1 MPTNPVRVTKLKQ
14 SLWLDNI
21 QRRQLKN
28 GELAAMIERGDIR
41 GMTSNPSI
49 FHAAITKSDDYTD
62 ALTALAKAGRSAEE
76 IYEHLAVEDIQA
88 AADLFRP
95 LYDETSGEDGYVSLE
110 VSPYLAYDT
119 EKTIAEARRLWAWV
133 NRPNLMIK
141 IPATQPGLPA
151 ITETL
156 ANGINV
162 NVTLIFSQ
170 TRYMEVMDAHLSGL
184 EKRLQAGQPI
194 KGIASVASF
203 FISRIDSK
211 IDKKLEDIMRQ
222 EGQTAAVAAS
232 LRGRLAIAN
241 AKLAYEKF
249 KEVCQSERALKLK
262 QHGARMQRPL
272 WASTSTK
279 NPAYPDTLYVDEL
292 IGPNTVNTVPPNTLE
307 AFIDHGTVRQTLE
320 SNLPHASQAFE
331 ELRTVG
337 ILFQQITQELEDEG
351 VKAFEDAFTALLQ
364 AIEAKRQAVLT

>member
-1 MPTNPVRVTKLKQ
+1 MTTKPVRVTKLKQ

-28 GELAAMIERGDIR
+28 GELKTMIERGDIR

-49 FHAAITKSDDYTD
+49 FHAAITKSDDYT
-62 ALTALAKAGRSAEE
+62 ASLTELAKAGRSAEE
-76 IYEHLAVEDIQA
+76 IYEALAVEDIQA
-88 AADLFRP
+88 AADLFRA
-95 LYDETSGEDGYVSLE
+95 LYDETEGEDGYVSLE

-119 EKTIAEARRLWAWV
+119 EKTIAEAKRLWDWV
-133 NRPNLMIK
+133 ARPNLMIK

-170 TRYMEVMDAHLSGL
+170 TRYMEVMDAHLTGL
-184 EKRLQAGQPI
+184 ENRLQAGHPVE
-194 KGIASVASF
+194 GLASVASF
-203 FISRIDSK
+203 FVSRIDSK
-211 IDKKLEDIMRQ
+211 VDKRLEDIMQQ
-222 EGQTAAVAAS
+222 EGLHAGVAAS

-249 KEVCQSERALKLK
+249 KEVCRSARAMALKK
-262 QHGARMQRPL
+262 KGAQMQRPL

-279 NPAYPDTLYVDEL
+279 NPSYPDTLYIDEL
-292 IGPNTVNTVPPNTLE
+292 IGPNTVNTVPPATLE
-307 AFIDHGTVRQTLE
+307 AFKDHGTVRQTLE
-320 SNLPHASQAFE
+320 SDLARASQAFE

-337 ILFQQITQELEDEG
+337 ILFQHVTKELEEEG

-364 AIEAKRQAVLT
+364 AIEEKRIQHQ